1 MKLTLTQTVGIMEG
15 LMICADVLFMS
26 MVDGSDKNFVKRS
39 VDLNVRVCEMRNHKM
54 MFQQKC
60 TPYTPSLHVLHML
73 DVLDIFT
80 LGAETAYDF
89 A

>member
-1 MKLTLTQTVGIMEG
+1 
-15 LMICADVLFMS
+15 MICADVLFMS

-73 DVLDIFT
+73 DVLDIFLWVQKPHT
-80 LGAETAYDF
+80 TSPSLTYNRIIQKMNVP
-89 A
+89 